1 MSAINGTT
9 HTVEGER
16 STLRSSDN
24 MKVVVKVPL
33 IKGMH
38 TVFTVSCSGTLQI
51 SKLIK
56 LGTVGQQTA
65 SVSMTLVS
73 MFWPRWLFKFA
84 DLEFMRMCML
94 AASVVSH
101 RTYPCS
107 LLSAISMFFCCKLIS
122 FSPSWNGIQTFSA
135 AGGVCCST
143 THVNF
148 VPNLPDLLIEK
159 VLLFVARFL
168 NVDLLPRQIL
178 TSHSSADSI
187 SRFISNSLLSTLV

>member
-16 STLRSSDN
+16 STLRSSYN

-38 TVFTVSCSGTLQI
+38 AVFTVSCSGTLQI

-84 DLEFMRMCML
+84 DLEFMHMWML
-94 AASVVSH
+94 TASVVSH
-101 RTYPCS
+101 RTHPCS
-107 LLSAISMFFCCKLIS
+107 LLSTISMFFCCKLIS
-122 FSPSWNGIQTFSA
+122 FLPFWSGYRPSRQQEVSA
-135 AGGVCCST
+135 AV
-143 THVNF
+143 
-148 VPNLPDLLIEK
+148 LP
-159 VLLFVARFL
+159 
-168 NVDLLPRQIL
+168 
-178 TSHSSADSI
+178 T
-187 SRFISNSLLSTLV
+187 STLSQTCRTCSLKRYCFLWPAS